1 MKIKFSEKN
10 QYGKL
15 IRYLRRAEELTQI
28 QCAEKAGISQ
38 AALAQYER
46 GVRVPKPEKLNQI
59 LSAFGYSL
67 VMKIK
72 KERRR
77 K

>member
-1 MKIKFSEKN
+1 MKIDFSDKN
-10 QYGKL
+10 QYGEL
-15 IRYLRRAEELTQI
+15 IRRLRKSEKLTQI

-59 LSAFGYSL
+59 LSALGYSL
-67 VMKIK
+67 TLKIK
-72 KERRR
+72 RTEQK
-77 K
+77 